1 MSIQGIYQERQ
12 PVQIHIKWG
21 QIKGLTRIKS
31 ALHAAIIAA
40 FERAVD
46 NTVVLMKDIVPESIK
61 RRPPYSTKQQERSE
75 RMMRTAI
82 RLLEDS
88 FAVMEL
94 GTLKKRYFLK
104 FGYTASYARHINIK
118 RNVKKWSKAGSE
130 TGFAGQT
137 KRLLIQ
143 EIRKELKIE
152 LAKDPELRG
161 FVGAREFG

>member
-21 QIKGLTRIKS
+21 QIRGLTRIQS
-31 ALHAAIIAA
+31 ALHAAIIEA
-40 FERAVD
+40 FEIAVD
-46 NTVVLMKDIVPESIK
+46 NTVDLMREIVPESIK
-61 RRPPYSTKQQERSE
+61 RRPPYSKKQQARSE

-82 RLLEDS
+82 RLLENS

-104 FGYTASYARHINIK
+104 FGYTTFYAPHINIK
-118 RNVKKWSKAGSE
+118 RNVKKWSKKGSE

-143 EIRKELKIE
+143 EIRKELQRV
-152 LAKDPELRG
+152 LARDPELRG

>member
-21 QIKGLTRIKS
+21 QIKGLSRIQS

-46 NTVVLMKDIVPESIK
+46 NTVDLMKKIVPESIK
-61 RRPPYSTKQQERSE
+61 RRPPYSAKQQARSE
-75 RMMRTAI
+75 ALMRTAI
-82 RLLEDS
+82 DLLEQS
-88 FAVMEL
+88 LTAITRGGFK
-94 GTLKKRYFLK
+94 TRYFLK
-104 FGYTASYARHINIK
+104 FGYTASYARPINIK
-118 RNVKKWSKAGSE
+118 RNVKKWSKKGSE